1 MDEDPPPPCANSQ
14 DQAMADDDDS
24 FTDALEVYEDAPSTS
39 QSSHAQV
46 MAGIDE
52 DPTGVSENWG
62 DRSTS
67 SHSNQAL
74 TPQNILSQ
82 TFTAPKQTSLLP
94 DSTEGHFGLTYEP
107 DERGV
112 QVLLDNHFQQ
122 FNDSNLTTAI

>member
-1 MDEDPPPPCANSQ
+1 
-14 DQAMADDDDS
+14 MADDDDN

-39 QSSHAQV
+39 QSRHAQV

-52 DPTGVSENWG
+52 DSTGVLENWG

-82 TFTAPKQTSLLP
+82 TFTTPKQSPLLHN
-94 DSTEGHFGLTYEP
+94 STEGQFGLTHEP
-107 DERGV
+107 DEREV
-112 QVLLDNHFQQ
+112 QVLLDNDSQQ
-122 FNDSNLTTAI
+122 FNDSNLTSA

>member
-1 MDEDPPPPCANSQ
+1 
-14 DQAMADDDDS
+14 MADDDDS

-52 DPTGVSENWG
+52 DPTRVSENWG

-82 TFTAPKQTSLLP
+82 TFTAPKQTPLLP
-94 DSTEGHFGLTYEP
+94 GGH
-107 DERGV
+107 DETASVVPNKRGRPRP
-112 QVLLDNHFQQ
+112 
-122 FNDSNLTTAI
+122 